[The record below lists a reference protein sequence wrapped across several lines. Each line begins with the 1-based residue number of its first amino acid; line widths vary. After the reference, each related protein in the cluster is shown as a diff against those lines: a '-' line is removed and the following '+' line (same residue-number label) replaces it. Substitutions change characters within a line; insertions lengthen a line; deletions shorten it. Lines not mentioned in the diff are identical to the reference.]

1 MDDETT
7 QLTTQPGDEH
17 APTRALVPAGP
28 GRHWQTIADYL
39 NEDEDD
45 EGAVRVTGEPVTLA
59 APDVVDADARDVTP
73 ATKPGPVPLAPVGPF
88 RDNVRRAYVRAAS
101 LPTPGDL
108 GPLLFALIVF
118 GMAIIPVG
126 PNGETRLQLL
136 WGTVTGS
143 VTIPTKGAT
152 DAQGYAAVA
161 AQIDPWGNVPI
172 VGGVI
177 NGITGIIAGGLHQVG
192 VGAGPDGMPGYTAS
206 GGADDLGAYGGGM
219 YERLY

>member
-28 GRHWQTIADYL
+28 GQHWQTIADYL
-39 NEDEDD
+39 NEDDAA

-59 APDVVDADARDVTP
+59 APVVVDAEARDVTP
-73 ATKPGPVPLAPVGPF
+73 ATKPGPVPLAPVGPL
-88 RDNVRRAYVRAAS
+88 RDSVRRAYVRAAS

-108 GPLLFALIVF
+108 GPLLFALIIF

-136 WGTVTGS
+136 WGTVTGA
-143 VTIPTKGAT
+143 VTIPGNDQGAYGMVT
-152 DAQGYAAVA
+152 GFVQKIER
-161 AQIDPWGNVPI
+161 QIQQ
-172 VGGVI
+172 
-177 NGITGIIAGGLHQVG
+177 TGGLTPG

-206 GGADDLGAYGGGM
+206 GGADDLSAYGGGI